1 MEHSCELRL
10 QVETTMS
17 TKQQLPRHEVET
29 ARIGSARGAVPGAGP
44 PVRPKAELDRLL
56 DEWSRTGM
64 PFPRECS
71 VVDFFRGHAQRQP
84 HALALSDGVRE
95 LDFGTLDQVTN
106 RMANR
111 LLREGLKP
119 EDIVALPMERSCG
132 YVIAALGVLKA
143 GGAYMPIDVHT
154 PDERLWLYLEDS
166 GAKFAVTAPEW
177 VERLEGWKGKGFG
190 LDEDAL
196 ALAGESAEPPN
207 VPSDPDRRAY
217 VIYTSGSTGQPKGV
231 EVEHHSLTNLVCVY
245 HAWLGLT
252 PDDRGTVI
260 VNVAFDVSVVDL
272 WPVLCAG
279 GTILVA
285 PKELGVDLDGLIQWL
300 AAERVTYSFI
310 PTALVELLL
319 TRPWPHEM
327 ALRFL
332 YTGGDTLHVQ
342 PPPGLSFRVINA
354 YGPAENTVI
363 STWSVLAPG
372 TDGKKPPIGRP
383 LANVK
388 IYVLDEDGQPVPPGE
403 EGELYLGGEQVAR
416 GYLNR
421 PELTS
426 ERFLPDRFAATP
438 GARMYRTGD
447 WVRQRP
453 DGELDFIGRRDRQ
466 VQIRGQRVELGEIE
480 QMLHC
485 HPSVRQASCEPML
498 EGEKVTGVVAHVV
511 ANQSQLKLDDTLRA
525 HLAGCL
531 PAYMVPKGFIFH
543 ERLPLTERGKVDRA
557 ALRAAMLAK
566 VTHFEASL
574 PEGSPKRAI
583 AHLWFQLLPLAAQAE
598 IHASF
603 DTLGGDSLHA
613 VNLLLGVEKISGRRI
628 LVSDFMVDPTL
639 PGLLRLVENHQ
650 PEKGKR
656 LIAFQSAGHR
666 PPVFCLYGIDGD
678 VYHYL
683 ELSKALGPD
692 QPVFG
697 IRSHALDDLNQL
709 PKSLEEAGASALRSI
724 RERCPDCLPALIGYS
739 WSGMLA
745 FEIARQ
751 WLRREGVAPFVA
763 MIGAPA
769 PRRRTTTV
777 CRVWHL
783 FRWLPA
789 WLVLKAKEG
798 PQCTPTRMLRRF
810 LRFLVTDPAEIEPAI
825 LNEEWTASP
834 IAQHLIT
841 LQTPYHPA
849 LETPFDIHLFRESR
863 SCGSSFVHPLDPSF
877 TDHQP
882 DSGWSRWA
890 GRPVQVHWLDTDH
903 DAVLHAPVVNV
914 LAARL
919 RTLMDQHYAAQNASP
934 RRQSSCHPP
943 VN

>member
-1 MEHSCELRL
+1 M
-10 QVETTMS
+10 
-17 TKQQLPRHEVET
+17 
-29 ARIGSARGAVPGAGP
+29 
-44 PVRPKAELDRLL
+44 RPKAELDRLL
-56 DEWSRTGM
+56 DRWGQTGM
-64 PFPRECS
+64 RFPRERS
-71 VVDFFRGHAQRQP
+71 VVDFFRDHARSQP
-84 HALALSDGVRE
+84 HALALSDGVRN

-111 LLREGLKP
+111 LLRDGLKP

-143 GGAYMPIDVHT
+143 GGAYLPIDVHT
-154 PDERLWLYLEDS
+154 PDERLRLYLEDS
-166 GAKFAVTAPEW
+166 GAKFVVTAPEW
-177 VERLEGWKGKGFG
+177 IGRFEGWKGKQFG

-196 ALAGESAEPPN
+196 ALADESIEPPN
-207 VPSDPDRRAY
+207 VPSNPDRRAY

-252 PDDRGTVI
+252 PADRGTVL
-260 VNVAFDVSVVDL
+260 VNIAFDVSVVDL

-279 GTILVA
+279 GAILVA

-310 PTALVELLL
+310 PTALIELLL
-319 TRPWPHEM
+319 ARPWPREM

-332 YTGGDTLHVQ
+332 CTGGDTLHVQ
-342 PPPGLSFRVINA
+342 PPPGLSFQVINA
-354 YGPAENTVI
+354 YGPAESTVI

-372 TDGKKPPIGRP
+372 TDGRQPPIGRP

-388 IYVLDEDGQPVPPGE
+388 IYILDEEGHPVPPGH

-421 PELTS
+421 PELTG
-426 ERFLPDRFAATP
+426 ERFLTDHFAAMP
-438 GARMYRTGD
+438 GSRMYRTGD

-453 DGELDFIGRRDRQ
+453 DGELDFVGRRDRQ
-466 VQIRGQRVELGEIE
+466 VQIRGRRVELGEIE
-480 QMLHC
+480 HVLHR
-485 HPSVRQASCEPML
+485 HPSVCQASCEPVL
-498 EGEKVTGVVAHVV
+498 EGKTVTGVVAHVV
-511 ANQSQLKLDDTLRA
+511 ANQSQMKLGEALRA

-557 ALRAAMLAK
+557 ALRAAIPTK
-566 VTHFEASL
+566 VTHFESSL

-583 AHLWFQLLPLAAQAE
+583 AHLWFQLLPLAAEAE

-603 DTLGGDSLHA
+603 DELGGDSLHA

-639 PGLLRLVENHQ
+639 PGLLRLVENRQ
-650 PEKGKR
+650 PEKGKQ
-656 LIAFQSAGHR
+656 LIAFQPAGQR
-666 PPVFCLYGIDGD
+666 PPVFCLYGIYGD

-697 IRSHALDDLNQL
+697 IRCDALDDLNQL
-709 PKSLEEAGASALRSI
+709 PKSMEEAGASALRSI
-724 RERCPDCLPALIGYS
+724 REQYPDCVPVLVGYS

-745 FEIARQ
+745 FEVARQ
-751 WLRREGVAPFVA
+751 WLRGGGAAPLVA
-763 MIGAPA
+763 MISAAGPD
-769 PRRRTTTV
+769 RQTTIV
-777 CRVWHL
+777 YRVWHF
-783 FRWLPA
+783 FRWLPTWFMRKTKQA
-789 WLVLKAKEG
+789 W
-798 PQCTPTRMLRRF
+798 QHTPTQMLRRL
-810 LRFLVTDPAEIEPAI
+810 LRFLVMDPAEIELPI
-825 LNEEWTASP
+825 TNEKWAASP
-834 IAQHLIT
+834 VAQHLIA
-841 LQTPYHPA
+841 LKHRYHPA
-849 LETPFDIHLFRESR
+849 REIPVDIHLFREGHPR
-863 SCGSSFVHPLDPSF
+863 GRVPMHPLDPSL
-877 TDHQP
+877 TDCRP

-890 GRPVQVHWLDTDH
+890 ARPVQVHWLDTDH
-903 DAVLHAPVVNV
+903 DAILHTPVVNT
-914 LAARL
+914 LAASL
-919 RTLMDQHYAAQNASP
+919 RALMDQHYAAQSRPARCP
-934 RRQSSCHPP
+934 
-943 VN
+943 